1 METKALNGSSLGQCR
16 QKGPYQE
23 TQARANTA
31 LLYQAHT
38 MAPSFSSG
46 WDVWVSLLETWITN
60 GKDPPGTASLWP
72 SNSTAGKKDS
82 PPPQPCCAQPWL
94 CCRSGLQL
102 VPSSLGPQPVWLVS
116 LQVWEGMEEGL
127 RIGGKRNSPPSE
139 PRLLPQLTGKVR
151 PEVFPDLDP
160 DGL

>member
-1 METKALNGSSLGQCR
+1 MGAPLASVARRVHIKRHKPGQTQLFCTRLTQWHPPSPWAGMSGCRSWRLGLQMGR
-16 QKGPYQE
+16 ILQGQ
-23 TQARANTA
+23 QASGLATAQLGRKTA
-31 LLYQAHT
+31 LPH
-38 MAPSFSSG
+38 
-46 WDVWVSLLETWITN
+46 
-60 GKDPPGTASLWP
+60 
-72 SNSTAGKKDS
+72 
-82 PPPQPCCAQPWL
+82 PQPCCAQPWL